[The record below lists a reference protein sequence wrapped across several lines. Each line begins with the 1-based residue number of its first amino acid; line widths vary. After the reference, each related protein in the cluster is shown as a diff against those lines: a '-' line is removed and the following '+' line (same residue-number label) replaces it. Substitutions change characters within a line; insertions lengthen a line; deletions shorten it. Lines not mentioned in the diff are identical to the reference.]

1 MDRSLPLNW
10 LDLPDHIQ
18 AFISEKLVH
27 IKDYIRFGAVC
38 HSWHSIYTQNPHR
51 HLMHR
56 QLPVL
61 MLSSDY
67 GKTKIY
73 DLSSERVHKIP
84 VRVREYYEY
93 SRCST
98 EGWLVSKP
106 VIWNPSLHL
115 FNPFLSVANK
125 IELPWLLSNFYF
137 DKVVLSANPASNP
150 HFVVMAFSLS
160 SVCSDNRKMA
170 VYKPGYEAWKFLD
183 CKCNKIQDVIYYRH
197 QFYVLDCDGAVW
209 ACNATCPHLI
219 LWNVVQVPPLELKCV
234 GRRMYLVESSGVLL
248 QVTRIWKQRNGYNL
262 HPHLTVTAEFKVF
275 KLEQVA
281 LNWVEM
287 TTLGG
292 QTLFL
297 GDNTSMSILAS
308 DFPGCKPNCIYF
320 TDEGFGDT
328 VGEFGYIDM
337 GVYNVENGSTE
348 PHYPQNYK
356 TVRNPAPFWIEPTLG
371 ASSFVQ

>member
-1 MDRSLPLNW
+1 MDRPIPLNW
-10 LDLPDHIQ
+10 LDLPSHIQ

-27 IKDYIRFGAVC
+27 IKDYIRFSAVC

-61 MLSSDY
+61 KLSSDY

-84 VRVREYYEY
+84 VRIREYYEY

-150 HFVVMAFSLS
+150 HFVVMA
-160 SVCSDNRKMA
+160 VCLFRVCKLA
-170 VYKPGYEAWKFLD
+170 FYKSGNETWTYLD
-183 CKCNKIQDVIYYRH
+183 CNCGTIEDVIYYKNH
-197 QFYVLDCDGAVW
+197 FYVVNSDGAVW
-209 ACNATCPHLI
+209 VCDATSPHPSL
-219 LWNVVQVPPLELKCV
+219 LNVVSVPPPGHTCV
-234 GRRMYLVESSGVLL
+234 NRRTYMVESSGELL
-248 QVTRIWKQRNGYNL
+248 QVARIWKQRDGYNL
-262 HPHLTVTAEFKVF
+262 HPHLFVTAEFKIF
-275 KLEQVA
+275 KLDKA
-281 LNWVEM
+281 PNSKWVEM

-297 GDNTSMSILAS
+297 GDNSSLSILAS
-308 DFPGCKPNCIYF
+308 DFLGCKPNCIYF
-320 TDEGFGDT
+320 THEGCGDSI
-328 VGEFGYIDM
+328 GEFGYLDM
-337 GVYNVENGSTE
+337 GVYNLENGSTE
-348 PHYPQNYK
+348 PHCPQNYK
-356 TVRNPAPFWIEPTLG
+356 TIKHPASFWIEPTL
-371 ASSFVQ
+371 ASALTK